1 MGALTGSR
9 DPRPSPSDKRNALDD
24 LAARIVE
31 TRGRQQPVEKNR
43 SHASVLGLAYR
54 FTIEMLAGIG
64 VGGFVGWWM
73 DKWFGT
79 APAFLLMLLFLGMV
93 AGVVNS
99 VRTVN
104 EMRRSLDQNASG
116 TARGPDQEE

>member
-1 MGALTGSR
+1 MTGPR
-9 DPRPSPSDKRNALDD
+9 DPIPPPSEGRDTLDD
-24 LAARIVE
+24 LTVRIEE
-31 TRGRQQPVEKNR
+31 TRSRQQPIAKN
-43 SHASVLGLAYR
+43 SGHAGMLGLAYR

-79 APAFLLMLLFLGMV
+79 APAFLLILLFLGV
-93 AGVVNS
+93 IAGVINS

-104 EMRRSLDQNASG
+104 ELRRSLDQNAAG
-116 TARGPDQEE
+116 AVRAPDQEE

>member
-1 MGALTGSR
+1 MTGSR
-9 DPRPSPSDKRNALDD
+9 DPRSPPSKKRDALDD
-24 LAARIVE
+24 LAARIAE

-43 SHASVLGLAYR
+43 GHASTLGLAYR
-54 FTIEMLAGIG
+54 FTVEMLAGIG

-79 APAFLLMLLFLGMV
+79 APAFLLILLFLGMI

-104 EMRRSLDQNASG
+104 EMRRSLDHKAAG

>member
-1 MGALTGSR
+1 M
-9 DPRPSPSDKRNALDD
+9 
-24 LAARIVE
+24 
-31 TRGRQQPVEKNR
+31 
-43 SHASVLGLAYR
+43 LGLAYR
-54 FTIEMLAGIG
+54 FTVEMLAGIG

-79 APAFLLMLLFLGMV
+79 APAFLLILLFLGMI

-104 EMRRSLDQNASG
+104 EIRRSQDHNEVG
-116 TARGPDQEE
+116 TAGAPNQEE

>member
-1 MGALTGSR
+1 MTGSR
-9 DPRPSPSDKRNALDD
+9 DPRSPPSEKRDALDD
-24 LAARIVE
+24 LAARIAE
-31 TRGRQQPVEKNR
+31 TRGRQEPVEKSR
-43 SHASVLGLAYR
+43 GHASTLGLAYR

-79 APAFLLMLLFLGMV
+79 DPAFLLILLFLGMV

-104 EMRRSLDQNASG
+104 EMRRSLDQNPAG
-116 TARGPDQEE
+116 NARKPDQEE